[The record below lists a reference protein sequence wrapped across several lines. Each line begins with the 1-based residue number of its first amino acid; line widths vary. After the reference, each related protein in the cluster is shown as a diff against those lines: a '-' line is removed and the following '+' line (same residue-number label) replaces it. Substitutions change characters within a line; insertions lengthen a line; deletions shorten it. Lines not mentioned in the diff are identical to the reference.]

1 MKYIPNSFQIA
12 NAVVDDFLSR
22 MSGSAW
28 KCYTIIAR
36 KTTGWQKEMDYIP
49 VAQFKT
55 KTNIKKDDT
64 VTDAL
69 KELEELGLII
79 SIKRQGQVTGYRLNM
94 PEPTPENGGTTTPE
108 NGVHPKNRA
117 TPENGGYPPPKMGG
131 TTTPEN
137 GVHPKNGATPEN
149 GGYPPPKMG
158 GTTTPENGGSSK
170 HTTKPTNT
178 KHNIHASAAADA
190 PVSAEP
196 ESKPDKPKKRKP
208 SAARIELE
216 AYRLLGEHG
225 IDGQLAQDYIAL
237 RKSHR
242 APITQT
248 ALKGI
253 EREANSAGLS
263 LEQALT
269 ICCER
274 GWRGF
279 RAEWLH
285 SDRGNH
291 PAQPKPNR
299 INTVPQHT
307 NGGAHLAKDIL

>member
-1 MKYIPNSFQIA
+1 MAIIRSNRQTNYTVIDNRVFADHQLSFAAMGLLGYLLSKPDNWQVSVNQLIGTTEGTEKQSKRDAVLKMLDELKAKGFVQMK
-12 NAVVDDFLSR
+12 
-22 MSGSAW
+22 
-28 KCYTIIAR
+28 R
-36 KTTGWQKEMDYIP
+36 KAEGGVDYIVFDSP
-49 VAQFKT
+49 QSQ
-55 KTNIKKDDT
+55 NGEIPLRENPT
-64 VTDAL
+64 VGNSHNGEIPLRENPAVLINTEDL
-69 KELEELGLII
+69 SNKSGLD
-79 SIKRQGQVTGYRLNM
+79 KQ
-94 PEPTPENGGTTTPE
+94 
-108 NGVHPKNRA
+108 
-117 TPENGGYPPPKMGG
+117 
-131 TTTPEN
+131 
-137 GVHPKNGATPEN
+137 
-149 GGYPPPKMG
+149 
-158 GTTTPENGGSSK
+158 
-170 HTTKPTNT
+170 
-178 KHNIHASAAADA
+178 NIHASAAADA

-196 ESKPDKPKKRKP
+196 ESKPAKPKKRKP

-216 AYRLLGEHG
+216 AYRVLGEHG

-253 EREANSAGLS
+253 EREANNAGLS

>member
-1 MKYIPNSFQIA
+1 MAIIRSNRQTNYTVIDNRVFADHQLSFAAMGLLGYLLSKPDNWQVSVNQLIGTTEGTEKQSKRDAVLKMLDELKAKGFVQMK
-12 NAVVDDFLSR
+12 
-22 MSGSAW
+22 
-28 KCYTIIAR
+28 R
-36 KTTGWQKEMDYIP
+36 KAEGGVDYIVFDSP
-49 VAQFKT
+49 QSQNGEIPLRENPAVLINTEDLSNKS
-55 KTNIKKDDT
+55 
-64 VTDAL
+64 
-69 KELEELGLII
+69 GLD
-79 SIKRQGQVTGYRLNM
+79 KQ
-94 PEPTPENGGTTTPE
+94 
-108 NGVHPKNRA
+108 
-117 TPENGGYPPPKMGG
+117 
-131 TTTPEN
+131 
-137 GVHPKNGATPEN
+137 
-149 GGYPPPKMG
+149 
-158 GTTTPENGGSSK
+158 
-170 HTTKPTNT
+170 NT
-178 KHNIHASAAADA
+178 HASAAADA

-196 ESKPDKPKKRKP
+196 EPPKPDKPKKRKP

-253 EREANSAGLS
+253 EREANNAGLS

-291 PAQPKPNR
+291 PPQPKPNR

>member
-1 MKYIPNSFQIA
+1 MSKLLINESPLQVLPTLAIRIGLNEAIFLQQLHY
-12 NAVVDDFLSR
+12 FLSLSKHEKDGR
-22 MSGSAW
+22 RWIYNSSADW
-28 KCYTIIAR
+28 QAIFPFWSAPTIRRVIAS
-36 KTTGWQKEMDYIP
+36 
-49 VAQFKT
+49 
-55 KTNIKKDDT
+55 
-64 VTDAL
+64 
-69 KELEELGLII
+69 LEEQKLII
-79 SIKRQGQVTGYRLNM
+79 
-94 PEPTPENGGTTTPE
+94 TTTQYNQSGFDKRRWFAIDYSALE
-108 NGVHPKNRA
+108 TAEQSIAQN
-117 TPENGGYPPPKMGG
+117 EQ
-131 TTTPEN
+131 
-137 GVHPKNGATPEN
+137 
-149 GGYPPPKMG
+149 
-158 GTTTPENGGSSK
+158 SSSQSEQSSRQNEQSSNQNEQSYK
-170 HTTKPTNT
+170 EQEISAKDLQQEITAKDT
-178 KHNIHASAAADA
+178 HASAAADA

-216 AYRLLGEHG
+216 AYRVLGEHG

-253 EREANSAGLS
+253 EREANNAGLS

-299 INTVPQHT
+299 NNNVAQHT
-307 NGGAHLAKDIL
+307 HGGAHLAKDIL

>member
-94 PEPTPENGGTTTPE
+94 PEPTTENGGTTT
-108 NGVHPKNRA
+108 H
-117 TPENGGYPPPKMGG
+117 
-131 TTTPEN
+131 EN

-158 GTTTPENGGSSK
+158 GTTTPENGGASK

-190 PVSAEP
+190 PVSAKP
-196 ESKPDKPKKRKP
+196 ETKPDKPKKRKP

-216 AYRLLGEHG
+216 AYRVLGEHG

-248 ALKGI
+248 ALRGI
-253 EREANSAGLS
+253 EREANNAGLS

-279 RAEWLH
+279 NASWLH

-291 PAQPKPNR
+291 PTQPKPNR

>member
-55 KTNIKKDDT
+55 TTSIKKDDT

-79 SIKRQGQVTGYRLNM
+79 SIKRRGQVTGYRLSM

-108 NGVHPKNRA
+108 NGVHPKNGT
-117 TPENGGYPPPKMGG
+117 TPENGGYPPPKI
-131 TTTPEN
+131 
-137 GVHPKNGATPEN
+137 
-149 GGYPPPKMG
+149 G

-190 PVSAEP
+190 PVSAKP
-196 ESKPDKPKKRKP
+196 ETKPDKPKKRKP

-216 AYRLLGEHG
+216 AYRVLGEHG

-253 EREANSAGLS
+253 EREANNAGLS

>member
-1 MKYIPNSFQIA
+1 MSKLLINESPLQVLPTLAIRIGLNEAIFLQQLHY
-12 NAVVDDFLSR
+12 FLSLSKHEKDGR
-22 MSGSAW
+22 RWIYNSSADW
-28 KCYTIIAR
+28 QAIFPFWSAPTIRRVIAS
-36 KTTGWQKEMDYIP
+36 
-49 VAQFKT
+49 
-55 KTNIKKDDT
+55 
-64 VTDAL
+64 
-69 KELEELGLII
+69 LEEQKLII
-79 SIKRQGQVTGYRLNM
+79 
-94 PEPTPENGGTTTPE
+94 TTTQYNQSGFDKRRWFAIDYFALE
-108 NGVHPKNRA
+108 TAEQSIAQN
-117 TPENGGYPPPKMGG
+117 EQ
-131 TTTPEN
+131 
-137 GVHPKNGATPEN
+137 
-149 GGYPPPKMG
+149 
-158 GTTTPENGGSSK
+158 SSSQSEQSTRQNEQSSNQNEQSYK
-170 HTTKPTNT
+170 EQEISAKDLQQEITAKD
-178 KHNIHASAAADA
+178 IHASAAADA
-190 PVSAEP
+190 GVSAEP
-196 ESKPDKPKKRKP
+196 EPPKPDKPKKRKP

-216 AYRLLGEHG
+216 AYRVLGEHG

-253 EREANSAGLS
+253 EREANNAGLS

-291 PAQPKPNR
+291 PVQPKPNR

>member
-1 MKYIPNSFQIA
+1 MKYIPNAFQIA
-12 NAVVDDFLSR
+12 NAVVDDFLSQ

-28 KCYTIIAR
+28 KCYGIIVR

-49 VAQFKT
+49 VTQFKT
-55 KTNIKKDDT
+55 LAGIKKSDT

-94 PEPTPENGGTTTPE
+94 PEPTPKIGGTTTHE
-108 NGVHPKNRA
+108 NGVHPKNGT
-117 TPENGGYPPPKMGG
+117 TPENGGYPPPKIGG
-131 TTTPEN
+131 TTTPE
-137 GVHPKNGATPEN
+137 KR
-149 GGYPPPKMG
+149 
-158 GTTTPENGGSSK
+158 GSSK

-190 PVSAEP
+190 PVSAKP
-196 ESKPDKPKKRKP
+196 ETKPDKPKKRKP
-208 SAARIELE
+208 SAARIELD
-216 AYRLLGEHG
+216 AYRVLGEHG

-253 EREANSAGLS
+253 EREANNAGLS

>member
-108 NGVHPKNRA
+108 NGVHPKN
-117 TPENGGYPPPKMGG
+117 G
-131 TTTPEN
+131 TTS
-137 GVHPKNGATPEN
+137 EN

-190 PVSAEP
+190 PVSAKP

-285 SDRGNH
+285 SDRSNR
-291 PAQPKPNR
+291 PTQPQPNR

>member
-1 MKYIPNSFQIA
+1 MAIIRSNRQTNYTVIDNRVFADHQLSFAAMGLLGYLLSKPDNWQVSVNQLIGATDGTEKQSKRDAVLKMLDELKAKGFVQMK
-12 NAVVDDFLSR
+12 
-22 MSGSAW
+22 
-28 KCYTIIAR
+28 R
-36 KTTGWQKEMDYIP
+36 KAEGGVDYIVFDSP
-49 VAQFKT
+49 QSQNGEIPLRENPT
-55 KTNIKKDDT
+55 MGNSHSGEIPQWENPT
-64 VTDAL
+64 VLINTEDL
-69 KELEELGLII
+69 SNKSGLD
-79 SIKRQGQVTGYRLNM
+79 KQ
-94 PEPTPENGGTTTPE
+94 
-108 NGVHPKNRA
+108 
-117 TPENGGYPPPKMGG
+117 
-131 TTTPEN
+131 
-137 GVHPKNGATPEN
+137 
-149 GGYPPPKMG
+149 
-158 GTTTPENGGSSK
+158 
-170 HTTKPTNT
+170 NT
-178 KHNIHASAAADA
+178 HASAAADA

-196 ESKPDKPKKRKP
+196 EPPKPDKPKKRKP

-253 EREANSAGLS
+253 EREANNAGLS

-279 RAEWLH
+279 NASWLH
-285 SDRGNH
+285 SDRGNR
-291 PAQPKPNR
+291 PAANPKPNR

>member
-1 MKYIPNSFQIA
+1 MSKLLINESPLQVLPTLAIRIGLNEAIFLQQLHY
-12 NAVVDDFLSR
+12 FLSLSKHEKDGR
-22 MSGSAW
+22 RWIYNSSADW
-28 KCYTIIAR
+28 QAIFPFWSAPTIRRVIAS
-36 KTTGWQKEMDYIP
+36 
-49 VAQFKT
+49 
-55 KTNIKKDDT
+55 
-64 VTDAL
+64 
-69 KELEELGLII
+69 LEEQKLII
-79 SIKRQGQVTGYRLNM
+79 
-94 PEPTPENGGTTTPE
+94 TTTQYNQSGFDKRRWFAIDYSALE
-108 NGVHPKNRA
+108 TAEQSIAQN
-117 TPENGGYPPPKMGG
+117 EQ
-131 TTTPEN
+131 
-137 GVHPKNGATPEN
+137 
-149 GGYPPPKMG
+149 
-158 GTTTPENGGSSK
+158 SSSQSEQSSRQNEQSSNQNEQSYK
-170 HTTKPTNT
+170 EQEISAKDLQQEITAKDT
-178 KHNIHASAAADA
+178 HASAAADA
-190 PVSAEP
+190 PVPVEP

-216 AYRLLGEHG
+216 AYRILGEHG

-285 SDRGNH
+285 SDHGNH

>member
-1 MKYIPNSFQIA
+1 MAIIRSNRQTNYTVIDNRVFADHQLSFAAMGLLGYLLSKPDNWQVSVNQLIGTTEGTEKQSKRD
-12 NAVVDDFLSR
+12 AV
-22 MSGSAW
+22 
-28 KCYTIIAR
+28 
-36 KTTGWQKEMDYIP
+36 
-49 VAQFKT
+49 
-55 KTNIKKDDT
+55 
-64 VTDAL
+64 L
-69 KELEELGLII
+69 KMLEELKAKGFVQMKRKAEGGVDYIVFDSPQSQNGEIPLRENPTMGNSHNGEIPQWENPAVLINTEDLSNKSGLD
-79 SIKRQGQVTGYRLNM
+79 KQ
-94 PEPTPENGGTTTPE
+94 
-108 NGVHPKNRA
+108 
-117 TPENGGYPPPKMGG
+117 
-131 TTTPEN
+131 
-137 GVHPKNGATPEN
+137 
-149 GGYPPPKMG
+149 
-158 GTTTPENGGSSK
+158 
-170 HTTKPTNT
+170 NT
-178 KHNIHASAAADA
+178 HASAAADA
-190 PVSAEP
+190 PVPVEP
-196 ESKPDKPKKRKP
+196 EPPKPDKRKP

-216 AYRLLGEHG
+216 AYRVLGEHG

-285 SDRGNH
+285 S
-291 PAQPKPNR
+291 AQPKPNR

>member
-1 MKYIPNSFQIA
+1 MSKLLINESPLQVLPTLAIRIGLNEAIFLQQLHY
-12 NAVVDDFLSR
+12 FLSLSKHEKDGR
-22 MSGSAW
+22 RWIYNSSADW
-28 KCYTIIAR
+28 QAIFPFWSAPTIRRVIAS
-36 KTTGWQKEMDYIP
+36 
-49 VAQFKT
+49 
-55 KTNIKKDDT
+55 
-64 VTDAL
+64 
-69 KELEELGLII
+69 LEEQKLII
-79 SIKRQGQVTGYRLNM
+79 
-94 PEPTPENGGTTTPE
+94 TTTQYNQSGFDKRRWFAIDYSALE
-108 NGVHPKNRA
+108 TAEQSIAQN
-117 TPENGGYPPPKMGG
+117 EQ
-131 TTTPEN
+131 
-137 GVHPKNGATPEN
+137 
-149 GGYPPPKMG
+149 
-158 GTTTPENGGSSK
+158 SSSQSEQSSRQNEQSSNQNEQSYK
-170 HTTKPTNT
+170 EQEISAKDLQQEITAKDT
-178 KHNIHASAAADA
+178 HASAAADA
-190 PVSAEP
+190 PVPVKP
-196 ESKPDKPKKRKP
+196 ESKPDKPKKRKL

-216 AYRLLGEHG
+216 AYRVLGEHG

>member
-1 MKYIPNSFQIA
+1 MSKLLINESPLQVLPTLAIRIGLNEAIFLQQLHY
-12 NAVVDDFLSR
+12 FLSLSKHEKDGR
-22 MSGSAW
+22 RWIYNSSADW
-28 KCYTIIAR
+28 QAIFPFWSAPTIRRVIAS
-36 KTTGWQKEMDYIP
+36 
-49 VAQFKT
+49 
-55 KTNIKKDDT
+55 
-64 VTDAL
+64 
-69 KELEELGLII
+69 LEEQKLII
-79 SIKRQGQVTGYRLNM
+79 
-94 PEPTPENGGTTTPE
+94 TTTQYNQSGFDKRRWFAIDYSALE
-108 NGVHPKNRA
+108 TAEQSIAQN
-117 TPENGGYPPPKMGG
+117 EQ
-131 TTTPEN
+131 
-137 GVHPKNGATPEN
+137 
-149 GGYPPPKMG
+149 
-158 GTTTPENGGSSK
+158 SSSQSEQSSRQNEQSSNQNEQSYK
-170 HTTKPTNT
+170 EQEISAKDLQQEITAKDT
-178 KHNIHASAAADA
+178 HASAAADA

-216 AYRLLGEHG
+216 AYRVLGEHG

-253 EREANSAGLS
+253 EREANNAGLS

-291 PAQPKPNR
+291 PAPPQPNR
-299 INTVPQHT
+299 INTGPPPTH
-307 NGGAHLAKDIL
+307 GGAPQAKDIL

>member
-1 MKYIPNSFQIA
+1 MVFSVYSRFRAFQHTATRRWLLGGYLLI
-12 NAVVDDFLSR
+12 NQ
-22 MSGSAW
+22 
-28 KCYTIIAR
+28 
-36 KTTGWQKEMDYIP
+36 TGNVSTHSHPKVAAPPDPEQLYRQLVSTHSHPKVAASWP
-49 VAQFKT
+49 VRA
-55 KTNIKKDDT
+55 
-64 VTDAL
+64 
-69 KELEELGLII
+69 LII
-79 SIKRQGQVTGYRLNM
+79 WVCFNTQP
-94 PEPTPENGGTTTPE
+94 PEGGC
-108 NGVHPKNRA
+108 
-117 TPENGGYPPPKMGG
+117 
-131 TTTPEN
+131 
-137 GVHPKNGATPEN
+137 
-149 GGYPPPKMG
+149 
-158 GTTTPENGGSSK
+158 
-170 HTTKPTNT
+170 
-178 KHNIHASAAADA
+178 SAAADA
-190 PVSAEP
+190 PVPVEP
-196 ESKPDKPKKRKP
+196 EPPKPDKPKKRKP

-216 AYRLLGEHG
+216 AYRVLGEHG

-285 SDRGNH
+285 S
-291 PAQPKPNR
+291 AQPKPNR

>member
-1 MKYIPNSFQIA
+1 MSKLLINESPLQVLPTLAIRIGLNEAIFLQQLHY
-12 NAVVDDFLSR
+12 FLSLSKHEKDGR
-22 MSGSAW
+22 RWIYNSSADW
-28 KCYTIIAR
+28 QAIFPFWSAPTIRRVIAS
-36 KTTGWQKEMDYIP
+36 
-49 VAQFKT
+49 
-55 KTNIKKDDT
+55 
-64 VTDAL
+64 
-69 KELEELGLII
+69 LEEQKLII
-79 SIKRQGQVTGYRLNM
+79 
-94 PEPTPENGGTTTPE
+94 TTTQYNQSGFDKRRWFAIDYSALE
-108 NGVHPKNRA
+108 TAEQSIAQN
-117 TPENGGYPPPKMGG
+117 EQ
-131 TTTPEN
+131 
-137 GVHPKNGATPEN
+137 
-149 GGYPPPKMG
+149 
-158 GTTTPENGGSSK
+158 SSSQSEQSSRQNEQSSNQNEQSYK
-170 HTTKPTNT
+170 EQEISAKDLQQEITAKD
-178 KHNIHASAAADA
+178 IHASAAADA
-190 PVSAEP
+190 PVPVEP

-216 AYRLLGEHG
+216 AYRVLGEHG

-253 EREANSAGLS
+253 EREANNAGLS

-279 RAEWLH
+279 RAEWLQ
-285 SDRGNH
+285 SGRGNH

>member
-1 MKYIPNSFQIA
+1 MSKLLINESPLQVLPTLAIRIGLNEAIFLQQLHY
-12 NAVVDDFLSR
+12 FLS
-22 MSGSAW
+22 MSKHEKDGQRWIYNSSADW
-28 KCYTIIAR
+28 QAIFPFWSAPTIRRVIAS
-36 KTTGWQKEMDYIP
+36 
-49 VAQFKT
+49 
-55 KTNIKKDDT
+55 
-64 VTDAL
+64 
-69 KELEELGLII
+69 LEEQKLII
-79 SIKRQGQVTGYRLNM
+79 
-94 PEPTPENGGTTTPE
+94 TTTQYNQSGFDKRRWFAIDYSALE
-108 NGVHPKNRA
+108 TVEQSIAQN
-117 TPENGGYPPPKMGG
+117 EQ
-131 TTTPEN
+131 
-137 GVHPKNGATPEN
+137 
-149 GGYPPPKMG
+149 
-158 GTTTPENGGSSK
+158 SSNQNEQSSRQNEQS
-170 HTTKPTNT
+170 TNQNEQSYKEQEISAKDLQQEIT
-178 KHNIHASAAADA
+178 ARDIHASAAADA
-190 PVSAEP
+190 PVPAEP
-196 ESKPDKPKKRKP
+196 EPPKPDKPKKRKP

>member
-1 MKYIPNSFQIA
+1 MAIIRSNRQTNYTVIDNRVFADHQLSFAAIGLLGYLLSKPDNWQVSVNQLIGA
-12 NAVVDDFLSR
+12 TEGTEKQSKRDAV
-22 MSGSAW
+22 
-28 KCYTIIAR
+28 
-36 KTTGWQKEMDYIP
+36 
-49 VAQFKT
+49 
-55 KTNIKKDDT
+55 
-64 VTDAL
+64 L
-69 KELEELGLII
+69 KLLEELKAKGFVQM
-79 SIKRQGQVTGYRLNM
+79 KRKAEGGVDYIVFDSPQSQ
-94 PEPTPENGGTTTPE
+94 NGGIPLRE
-108 NGVHPKNRA
+108 NPTVGNSHNGEIPLR
-117 TPENGGYPPPKMGG
+117 EN
-131 TTTPEN
+131 
-137 GVHPKNGATPEN
+137 
-149 GGYPPPKMG
+149 
-158 GTTTPENGGSSK
+158 
-170 HTTKPTNT
+170 PTVLINT
-178 KHNIHASAAADA
+178 EDLSNKSGLDKQNTHASAAADA

-196 ESKPDKPKKRKP
+196 EPPKPDNPKKRKP

-242 APITQT
+242 APITPT

-291 PAQPKPNR
+291 PTQPKPNR

>member
-1 MKYIPNSFQIA
+1 MGNSHNGEIPQWENP
-12 NAVVDDFLSR
+12 AVLINTEDLSNK
-22 MSGSAW
+22 SGLD
-28 KCYTIIAR
+28 K
-36 KTTGWQKEMDYIP
+36 Q
-49 VAQFKT
+49 
-55 KTNIKKDDT
+55 
-64 VTDAL
+64 
-69 KELEELGLII
+69 
-79 SIKRQGQVTGYRLNM
+79 
-94 PEPTPENGGTTTPE
+94 
-108 NGVHPKNRA
+108 
-117 TPENGGYPPPKMGG
+117 
-131 TTTPEN
+131 
-137 GVHPKNGATPEN
+137 
-149 GGYPPPKMG
+149 
-158 GTTTPENGGSSK
+158 
-170 HTTKPTNT
+170 NT
-178 KHNIHASAAADA
+178 HASAAADA
-190 PVSAEP
+190 PVPVEP
-196 ESKPDKPKKRKP
+196 EPPKPDKPKKRKP

-216 AYRLLGEHG
+216 AYRVLGEHG

-285 SDRGNH
+285 S
-291 PAQPKPNR
+291 AQPKPNR

>member
-1 MKYIPNSFQIA
+1 MAIIRSNRQTNYTVIDNRVFADHQLSFAAMGLLGYLLSKPDNWQVSVNQLIGA
-12 NAVVDDFLSR
+12 TEGTEKQSKRDAV
-22 MSGSAW
+22 
-28 KCYTIIAR
+28 
-36 KTTGWQKEMDYIP
+36 
-49 VAQFKT
+49 
-55 KTNIKKDDT
+55 
-64 VTDAL
+64 L
-69 KELEELGLII
+69 KMLEELKAKGFVQMKRKAEGGVDYIVFDSPQSQNGEIPQWENPTVGNSHNGEIPLRENPAVLINTEDLSNKSGLD
-79 SIKRQGQVTGYRLNM
+79 KQ
-94 PEPTPENGGTTTPE
+94 
-108 NGVHPKNRA
+108 
-117 TPENGGYPPPKMGG
+117 
-131 TTTPEN
+131 
-137 GVHPKNGATPEN
+137 
-149 GGYPPPKMG
+149 
-158 GTTTPENGGSSK
+158 
-170 HTTKPTNT
+170 NT
-178 KHNIHASAAADA
+178 HASAAADA
-190 PVSAEP
+190 PVPAEP
-196 ESKPDKPKKRKP
+196 EPPKPDKPKKRKP

-216 AYRLLGEHG
+216 AYRVLGEHG

>member
-1 MKYIPNSFQIA
+1 MAIIRSNRQTNYTVIDNRVFADHQLSFAAMGLLGYLLSKPDNWQVSVNQLIGTTEGTEKQSKRD
-12 NAVVDDFLSR
+12 AV
-22 MSGSAW
+22 
-28 KCYTIIAR
+28 
-36 KTTGWQKEMDYIP
+36 
-49 VAQFKT
+49 
-55 KTNIKKDDT
+55 
-64 VTDAL
+64 L
-69 KELEELGLII
+69 KMLEELKAKGFVQMKRKAEGGVDYIVFDSPQSQNGEIPLRENPTVGNSHNGEIPLRENPAVLINTEDLSNKSGLD
-79 SIKRQGQVTGYRLNM
+79 KQ
-94 PEPTPENGGTTTPE
+94 
-108 NGVHPKNRA
+108 
-117 TPENGGYPPPKMGG
+117 
-131 TTTPEN
+131 
-137 GVHPKNGATPEN
+137 
-149 GGYPPPKMG
+149 
-158 GTTTPENGGSSK
+158 
-170 HTTKPTNT
+170 NT
-178 KHNIHASAAADA
+178 HASAAADA
-190 PVSAEP
+190 PVSAKP
-196 ESKPDKPKKRKP
+196 ETKPDKPKKRKP

-216 AYRLLGEHG
+216 AYRILGEHG

-253 EREANSAGLS
+253 EREANNAGLS

-274 GWRGF
+274 SWRGF

>member
-1 MKYIPNSFQIA
+1 MAIIRSNRQTNYTVIDNRVFADHQLSFAAMGLLGYLLSKPDNWQVSVNQLIGTTEGTEKQSKRDAVLKMLDELKAKGFVQMK
-12 NAVVDDFLSR
+12 
-22 MSGSAW
+22 
-28 KCYTIIAR
+28 R
-36 KTTGWQKEMDYIP
+36 KAEGGVDYIVFDSP
-49 VAQFKT
+49 QSQNGEIPLRENPTMGNSHSGEIPQWENPAVLINTEDLSNKS
-55 KTNIKKDDT
+55 
-64 VTDAL
+64 
-69 KELEELGLII
+69 GLD
-79 SIKRQGQVTGYRLNM
+79 KQ
-94 PEPTPENGGTTTPE
+94 
-108 NGVHPKNRA
+108 
-117 TPENGGYPPPKMGG
+117 
-131 TTTPEN
+131 
-137 GVHPKNGATPEN
+137 
-149 GGYPPPKMG
+149 
-158 GTTTPENGGSSK
+158 
-170 HTTKPTNT
+170 NT
-178 KHNIHASAAADA
+178 HASAAADA
-190 PVSAEP
+190 PVPVEP

-285 SDRGNH
+285 SDRGNR
-291 PAQPKPNR
+291 PAANPKPNR

>member
-1 MKYIPNSFQIA
+1 MAIIRSNRQTNYTVIDNRVFADHQLSFAAMGLLGYLLSKPDNWQVSVNQLIGATDGTEKQSKRDAVLKMLDELKAKGFVQMK
-12 NAVVDDFLSR
+12 
-22 MSGSAW
+22 
-28 KCYTIIAR
+28 R
-36 KTTGWQKEMDYIP
+36 KAEGGVDYIVFDSP
-49 VAQFKT
+49 QSQNGEIPLRENPTMGNSHSGKIPLRENPAVLINTEDLSNKS
-55 KTNIKKDDT
+55 
-64 VTDAL
+64 
-69 KELEELGLII
+69 GLD
-79 SIKRQGQVTGYRLNM
+79 KQ
-94 PEPTPENGGTTTPE
+94 
-108 NGVHPKNRA
+108 
-117 TPENGGYPPPKMGG
+117 
-131 TTTPEN
+131 
-137 GVHPKNGATPEN
+137 
-149 GGYPPPKMG
+149 
-158 GTTTPENGGSSK
+158 
-170 HTTKPTNT
+170 NT
-178 KHNIHASAAADA
+178 HASAAADA

-216 AYRLLGEHG
+216 AYRVLGEHG

-253 EREANSAGLS
+253 EREANNAGLS

-279 RAEWLH
+279 NASWLH

>member
-1 MKYIPNSFQIA
+1 MSKLLINESPLQVLPTLAIRIGLNEAIFLQQLHY
-12 NAVVDDFLSR
+12 FLSLSKHEKDGR
-22 MSGSAW
+22 RWIYNSSADW
-28 KCYTIIAR
+28 QAIFPFWSAPTIRRVIAS
-36 KTTGWQKEMDYIP
+36 
-49 VAQFKT
+49 
-55 KTNIKKDDT
+55 
-64 VTDAL
+64 
-69 KELEELGLII
+69 LEEQKLII
-79 SIKRQGQVTGYRLNM
+79 
-94 PEPTPENGGTTTPE
+94 TTTQYNQSGFDKRRWFAIDYSALE
-108 NGVHPKNRA
+108 TAEQSIAQN
-117 TPENGGYPPPKMGG
+117 EQ
-131 TTTPEN
+131 
-137 GVHPKNGATPEN
+137 
-149 GGYPPPKMG
+149 
-158 GTTTPENGGSSK
+158 SSSQSEQSSRQNEQSSNQNEQSYK
-170 HTTKPTNT
+170 EQEISAKDLQQEITAKDT
-178 KHNIHASAAADA
+178 HASAAADA
-190 PVSAEP
+190 GVSDEP
-196 ESKPDKPKKRKP
+196 EQPKPDKPKKRKP

-216 AYRLLGEHG
+216 AYRVLGEHG

-253 EREANSAGLS
+253 EREANNAGLS

>member
-1 MKYIPNSFQIA
+1 MSKLLINESPLQVLPTLAIRIGLNEAIFLQQLHY
-12 NAVVDDFLSR
+12 FLSLSKHEKDGR
-22 MSGSAW
+22 RWIYNSSADW
-28 KCYTIIAR
+28 QAIFPFWSAPTIRRVIAS
-36 KTTGWQKEMDYIP
+36 
-49 VAQFKT
+49 
-55 KTNIKKDDT
+55 
-64 VTDAL
+64 
-69 KELEELGLII
+69 LEEQKLII
-79 SIKRQGQVTGYRLNM
+79 
-94 PEPTPENGGTTTPE
+94 TTTQYNQSGFDKRRWFAIDYSALE
-108 NGVHPKNRA
+108 TAEQSIAQN
-117 TPENGGYPPPKMGG
+117 EQ
-131 TTTPEN
+131 
-137 GVHPKNGATPEN
+137 
-149 GGYPPPKMG
+149 
-158 GTTTPENGGSSK
+158 SSRQNEQSSNQNEQSYK
-170 HTTKPTNT
+170 EQEISAKDLQQEITAKD
-178 KHNIHASAAADA
+178 IHASAAADA

-196 ESKPDKPKKRKP
+196 EPPKPDKPKKRKP

-253 EREANSAGLS
+253 EREANNAGLS

-279 RAEWLH
+279 RAEWLQ

-291 PAQPKPNR
+291 PTQPKPNR

>member
-28 KCYTIIAR
+28 KCYGIIVR

-55 KTNIKKDDT
+55 ITGIKKDDT

-108 NGVHPKNRA
+108 NGVHPKN
-117 TPENGGYPPPKMGG
+117 
-131 TTTPEN
+131 
-137 GVHPKNGATPEN
+137 GATPEN
-149 GGYPPPKMG
+149 GGYPPPKNG

-178 KHNIHASAAADA
+178 KHNTHASADADA

-225 IDGQLAQDYIAL
+225 IDCQLAQDYIAL

-291 PAQPKPNR
+291 PPQPKPNR

>member
-28 KCYTIIAR
+28 KCYGIIVR

-49 VAQFKT
+49 VTQFKT
-55 KTNIKKDDT
+55 LAGIKKSDT

-79 SIKRQGQVTGYRLNM
+79 SIKRQGQVTGYRLSM
-94 PEPTPENGGTTTPE
+94 PEPTTENGGTTTPE
-108 NGVHPKNRA
+108 NGVHPKNGT
-117 TPENGGYPPPKMGG
+117 TPENGGYPPPKI
-131 TTTPEN
+131 
-137 GVHPKNGATPEN
+137 
-149 GGYPPPKMG
+149 G

-216 AYRLLGEHG
+216 AYRVLGEHG

-253 EREANSAGLS
+253 EREANNAGLS

-279 RAEWLH
+279 NASWLH
-285 SDRGNH
+285 SDRGNR
-291 PAQPKPNR
+291 PTQPKPNR

>member
-22 MSGSAW
+22 ISGSAW

-55 KTNIKKDDT
+55 ITSIKKDDT

-94 PEPTPENGGTTTPE
+94 PEPTP
-108 NGVHPKNRA
+108 
-117 TPENGGYPPPKMGG
+117 KMGG

-137 GVHPKNGATPEN
+137 GVHPKNGTTPEN

-190 PVSAEP
+190 PVPAEP
-196 ESKPDKPKKRKP
+196 EPPKPDKPKKRKP

-216 AYRLLGEHG
+216 AYRVLGEHG

-291 PAQPKPNR
+291 PPQPKPNR

>member
-1 MKYIPNSFQIA
+1 MAIIRSNRQTNYTVIDNRVFADHQLSFAAMGLLGYLLSKPDNWQVSVNQLIGTTEGTEKQSKRD
-12 NAVVDDFLSR
+12 AV
-22 MSGSAW
+22 
-28 KCYTIIAR
+28 
-36 KTTGWQKEMDYIP
+36 
-49 VAQFKT
+49 
-55 KTNIKKDDT
+55 
-64 VTDAL
+64 L
-69 KELEELGLII
+69 KMLEELKAKGFVQMKRKAEGGVDYIVFDSPQSQNGEIPLRENPTVGISHCGEIPLRENPAVLINTEDLSNKSGLD
-79 SIKRQGQVTGYRLNM
+79 KQ
-94 PEPTPENGGTTTPE
+94 
-108 NGVHPKNRA
+108 
-117 TPENGGYPPPKMGG
+117 
-131 TTTPEN
+131 
-137 GVHPKNGATPEN
+137 
-149 GGYPPPKMG
+149 
-158 GTTTPENGGSSK
+158 
-170 HTTKPTNT
+170 NT
-178 KHNIHASAAADA
+178 HASAAADA
-190 PVSAEP
+190 GVSAEP
-196 ESKPDKPKKRKP
+196 EQPKPDKPKKRKP

-216 AYRLLGEHG
+216 AYRVLGEHG

-253 EREANSAGLS
+253 EREANNAGLS

-291 PAQPKPNR
+291 PTQTKPNR